1 LEKYNKSEADWEV
14 GVYWSFKLYGKTN
27 GDVVNDIA
35 SCRENTS
42 FFAEIPLFH
51 GTCQD
56 IEENRSFLIVFD
68 PTLDGLKFKKN
79 IRWGNQ
85 TVEATDILVYQD
97 PKLLIAPCDEEIR
110 ANKSE
115 ILKAKKEAADY
126 RDIMINAKTPA
137 AFSGAQE
144 AYEKSLQ
151 NLHYWQEEDEECQE
165 AKWLKK
171 ALLSIQK
178 EKRGTD
184 EFVALSIG

>member
-1 LEKYNKSEADWEV
+1 M
-14 GVYWSFKLYGKTN
+14 GIYWHFKLRDKTT
-27 GDVVNDIA
+27 GDVVKDIT
-35 SCRENTS
+35 SCRENTP
-42 FFAEIPLFH
+42 FFAEVPIFQ
-51 GTCQD
+51 GTGKD
-56 IEENRSFLIVFD
+56 MEENRSFLIVFD
-68 PTLDGLKFKKN
+68 PTLDGLTFKKN
-79 IRWGNQ
+79 IPWGNQ

-97 PKLLIAPCDEEIR
+97 PISLIAPCDEEIR
-110 ANKSE
+110 ANKTE

-151 NLHYWQEEDEECQE
+151 NLHYWQEEDEECRE

-178 EKRGTD
+178 EQINKNQ
-184 EFVALSIG
+184 FVALTVG